1 MILVELE
8 AFSLVIF
15 ACSLKVSFGSKVR
28 PRILGVLMVGM
39 IVLLMVRFSV
49 VLYSAGS
56 GVKSVEVDL
65 SGLRSRL
72 FVLVQLKMDSK

>member
-1 MILVELE
+1 
-8 AFSLVIF
+8 
-15 ACSLKVSFGSKVR
+15 
-28 PRILGVLMVGM
+28 
-39 IVLLMVRFSV
+39 